1 MTQILLL
8 GFCRK
13 ATDLNESRP
22 KVKSVQSVPLDL
34 WSCYHRDARICG
46 RNAFCYAA
54 FLRSVGAQAYN
65 GFYGFLNS

>member
-1 MTQILLL
+1 MTQLLLL

-34 WSCYHRDARICG
+34 WSLVTIG
-46 RNAFCYAA
+46 MQESVVEM
-54 FLRSVGAQAYN
+54 RSAMPLSCAP
-65 GFYGFLNS
+65 

>member
-1 MTQILLL
+1 MTQLLLL

-34 WSCYHRDARICG
+34 WSLVTIG
-46 RNAFCYAA
+46 TQESVVEM
-54 FLRSVGAQAYN
+54 RSAMPLSCAP
-65 GFYGFLNS
+65 

>member
-34 WSCYHRDARICG
+34 WIPAGAPTRSLSLVTIGTQESVVEMRSAMPLSCAP
-46 RNAFCYAA
+46 
-54 FLRSVGAQAYN
+54 
-65 GFYGFLNS
+65 